1 MTRKRRSPWPI
12 AWSSCPT
19 ARYSRSARSVTF
31 TRTRPTPLSR
41 VSSGARISSTDAW
54 RHRVSSAAK
63 AAWGFAA
70 TKALR
75 PVGGRWPSGP
85 SACRLPQ
92 LGSTGRAQPAG
103 RVVVG
108 TWGGD
113 YSKLLSK
120 NIDTPLMV
128 PKKYEVVH
136 DIGGDPE
143 RRAKM
148 RAEARLPRGTSDLQG
163 LSAAQMYEM
172 NDAGLCLP
180 IDYAKIPNAQY
191 LLPQL
196 RYPYGMGHIYSGKVI
211 LYNPKLIAS
220 PPTGFADAL
229 DSRHGNK
236 LGIIDIQYQFTMM
249 AAALA
254 SGGSMTNYE
263 PGKERL
269 MACRKEGAKILPTN
283 EAMAQALQNEEVGI
297 CIMWKARAVQWQKAG
312 AKVDTVAP
320 KEGIPL
326 YISGFVIPKNAPN
339 KDGAHVWLNE
349 MLQPSAQEAF
359 AEDMGYNGSVT
370 NAKIPPETEKR
381 IGFSADERKRLI
393 DLDYGYLA
401 KNDAALKEWWDKTF
415 KG

>member
-1 MTRKRRSPWPI
+1 MENYHSFITRRRLLK
-12 AWSSCPT
+12 AG
-19 ARYSRSARSVTF
+19 
-31 TRTRPTPLSR
+31 
-41 VSSGARISSTDAW
+41 GALAGASTLG
-54 RHRVSSAAK
+54 V
-63 AAWGFAA
+63 
-70 TKALR
+70 LR
-75 PVGGRWPSGP
+75 PAWAQSGGRIV
-85 SACRLPQ
+85 L
-92 LGSTGRAQPAG
+92 
-103 RVVVG
+103 G

-113 YSKLLSK
+113 YSKLLAK
-120 NIDTPLMV
+120 NIDTPLLV

-136 DIGGDPE
+136 DIGGDSE

-172 NDAGLCLP
+172 NEAGLCLP
-180 IDYAKIPNAQY
+180 IDYAKIPNSKF
-191 LLPQL
+191 LLPQMK
-196 RYPYGMGHIYSGKVI
+196 YPYGVGHIYSGKVI
-211 LYNPKLIAS
+211 LYNPKLIAT
-220 PPTGFADAL
+220 PPTSFADAL
-229 DSRHGNK
+229 DPKHGNK

-269 MACRKEGAKILPTN
+269 MACRKAGAKILPTN
-283 EAMAQALQNEEVGI
+283 EAMAQALSNEEVGI

-320 KEGIPL
+320 KEGSPL
-326 YISGFVIPKNAPN
+326 YISGFVIPKNAQN
-339 KDGAHVWLNE
+339 KDGAPFWLNE
-349 MLQPSAQEAF
+349 MLEPSAQEAF

-370 NAKIPPETEKR
+370 NAKIPAETEKR
-381 IGFSADERKRLI
+381 IGFTAEERKRLI

-401 KNDAALKEWWDKTF
+401 KNDSALKEWWDKSF